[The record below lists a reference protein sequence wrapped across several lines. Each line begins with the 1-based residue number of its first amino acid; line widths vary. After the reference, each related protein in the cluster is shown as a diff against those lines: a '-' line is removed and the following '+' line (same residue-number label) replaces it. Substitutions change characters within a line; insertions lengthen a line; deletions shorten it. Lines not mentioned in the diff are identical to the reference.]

1 MLITFT
7 YVGMLRIETCDEQP
21 DHQNVHISQTSRGFS
36 TNDTSFESS
45 YFYLPH
51 DASIIRMNVESKK
64 E

>member
-1 MLITFT
+1 MQKIWIFPLKTF
-7 YVGMLRIETCDEQP
+7 LRIETCDE
-21 DHQNVHISQTSRGFS
+21 DEHISETSRGFS

-51 DASIIRMNVESKK
+51 VTSIIRMNVESKK